1 MRPTILLT
9 PFVPWLA
16 LLVSCGAPP
25 KPPEVDESRKRP
37 ANTAMAVDLQVC
49 KNDLQNARLRATESA
64 RAAEATA
71 VTQANL
77 AALQQAL
84 NGLQGLQA
92 RHQALTPA
100 TQPNRIVTVRFD
112 YGSTRVEI
120 PKDIALDLVTAAKAA
135 PLILL
140 RGRTDGHGDAPIE
153 SQIARARAAAVSDY
167 LVAAG
172 VKPSQIRTTYQP
184 TGDHAAD
191 NQTASGR
198 ALNRRVEI
206 EIYRA
211 EPVPLSAAMPTGIA
225 AH

>member
-9 PFVPWLA
+9 PFLPWLA
-16 LLVSCGAPP
+16 LLASCSAPP
-25 KPPEVDESRKRP
+25 KPPSVEESRKRP
-37 ANTAMAVDLQVC
+37 ANTAMAVELQVC
-49 KNDLQNARLRATESA
+49 KNDLQNTRLRAIESG
-64 RAAEATA
+64 RVAETSA
-71 VTQANL
+71 VTQANI

-84 NGLQGLQA
+84 TGLQA
-92 RHQALTPA
+92 QHQTETPA
-100 TQPNRIVTVRFD
+100 PRPNSITTVRFD
-112 YGSTRVEI
+112 YGSTRVDI
-120 PKDIALDLVTAAKAA
+120 PTDIALDLLREAKAA

-153 SQIARARAAAVSDY
+153 SHIARARAAAVSDY

-172 VKPSQIRTTYQP
+172 VNPSQIRTTYQP

-211 EPVPLSAAMPTGIA
+211 LPVALKAAPTGVS

>member
-9 PFVPWLA
+9 PFLPWLA
-16 LLVSCGAPP
+16 LLASCSAPP
-25 KPPEVDESRKRP
+25 KPPSVDESRKRP
-37 ANTAMAVDLQVC
+37 ANTAMAVELQVC
-49 KNDLQNARLRATESA
+49 KNDLQNTRLRAIESG
-64 RAAEATA
+64 RVAETSA
-71 VTQANL
+71 VTQANI

-84 NGLQGLQA
+84 TGLQA
-92 RHQALTPA
+92 QHQTETPA
-100 TQPNRIVTVRFD
+100 PRPNSITTVRFD
-112 YGSTRVEI
+112 YGSTRVDI
-120 PKDIALDLVTAAKAA
+120 PKDIALDLLREAKAA

-153 SQIARARAAAVSDY
+153 SHIARARAAAVSDY

-172 VKPSQIRTTYQP
+172 VNPSQIRATYQP

-211 EPVPLSAAMPTGIA
+211 LPVALNAAPTDISG
-225 AH
+225 H

>member
-1 MRPTILLT
+1 MRPTILLM

-16 LLVSCGAPP
+16 LLASCSAPP
-25 KPPEVDESRKRP
+25 KPPSVDESRKRP
-37 ANTAMAVDLQVC
+37 ANTAMAVELQVC
-49 KNDLQNARLRATESA
+49 KNDLQNTRLRATESA

-71 VTQANL
+71 ITQANI
-77 AALQQAL
+77 ASLQQVL
-84 NGLQGLQA
+84 KDLQA
-92 RHQALTPA
+92 QYQIPTPA
-100 TQPNRIVTVRFD
+100 LHANSIFTIRFD
-112 YGSTRVEI
+112 YGSTRVDI
-120 PKDIALDLVTAAKAA
+120 PKDIALDLVREAKAA

-140 RGRTDGHGDAPIE
+140 RGRTDGHGDVPIE
-153 SQIARARAAAVSDY
+153 SHIARARAAAVSDY

-172 VKPSQIRTTYQP
+172 VNPSQIRMTYQP

-211 EPVPLSAAMPTGIA
+211 VPVPLSAAVPTGRA